1 MKSAYSE
8 AFVEQA
14 RVKVLSR
21 GDRTIRSIADELN
34 MNHYTLKNWMKKVP
48 GEQRSA
54 SSSKE
59 KWPQD
64 WCSRIHIVPQ
74 RSVFNAIARRRV
86 DTEWPRATG

>member
-21 GDRTIRSIADELN
+21 GDRTIANELN

-48 GEQRSA
+48 GENRSA

-59 KWPQD
+59 KRPQD
-64 WCSRIHIVPQ
+64 WRLEEQ
-74 RSVFNAIARRRV
+74 LIALHESHGV
-86 DTEWPRATG
+86 A